1 MRRLRTINEA
11 VRYLKQQDPETS
23 MTPYFIRRMIVE
35 GQVPTIMAGKKYL
48 VDLDC
53 LLAHLD
59 QQLESDGTS
68 KPLSK
73 GVIRHIPERI
83 RT

>member
-23 MTPYFIRRMIVE
+23 MTPYFIRRMIVD
-35 GQVPTIMAGKKYL
+35 GHVPTIMAGKKYL
-48 VDLDC
+48 DDLDC

-59 QQLESDGTS
+59 KQLESPPES
-68 KPLSK
+68 EIPIR
-73 GVIRHIPERI
+73 GVMRQIPERI

>member
-11 VRYLKQQDPETS
+11 VRDLKQQDPETS
-23 MTPYFIRRMIVE
+23 MTPYFIRRMIVD

-48 VDLDC
+48 VDLDR
-53 LLAHLD
+53 LLAFLDRKLD
-59 QQLESDGTS
+59 QEAAAQSHPS
-68 KPLSK
+68 
-73 GVIRHIPERI
+73 GVIRAIPERI

>member
-23 MTPYFIRRMIVE
+23 MTPYFIRRMIVD

-59 QQLESDGTS
+59 QQLESTPES
-68 KPLSK
+68 ENPVR
-73 GVIRHIPERI
+73 GVIRQIPERI

>member
-48 VDLDC
+48 VDLDR
-53 LLAHLD
+53 LLEHLD
-59 QQLESDGTS
+59 QQLESDQKT
-68 KPLSK
+68 KPQTQ
-73 GVIRHIPERI
+73 GVMRHIPERI

>member
-23 MTPYFIRRMIVE
+23 MTPYFIRRFIIE

-59 QQLESDGTS
+59 QQLESPTVPES
-68 KPLSK
+68 PVR
-73 GVIRHIPERI
+73 GVIRQIPQRI